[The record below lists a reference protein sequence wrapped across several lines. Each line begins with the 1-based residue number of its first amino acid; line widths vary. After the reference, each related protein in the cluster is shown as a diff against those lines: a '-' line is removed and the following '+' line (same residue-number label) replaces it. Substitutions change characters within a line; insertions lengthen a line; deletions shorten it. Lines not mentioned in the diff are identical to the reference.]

1 MTFELFWDALNLWI
15 LRNVILKSSCHFF
28 LTFIFWWVL
37 NFIPSSISMT
47 PVLRLFFLTIS
58 FLSVTATVFKN
69 HNFRCTVKYY
79 NIYRRDNPCLYSLKN
94 HIRLLTR
101 TSKNETWDIFKDL
114 IYCVFQFETK
124 AVLNIHQ
131 SRYKSEFWS
140 LVSHK

>member
-1 MTFELFWDALNLWI
+1 LNSSGNALNLWI

-58 FLSVTATVFKN
+58 FLPATATVFKN

-79 NIYRRDNPCLYSLKN
+79 NIYCRDNPCLYSLKN

-101 TSKNETWDIFKDL
+101 TSKNGTWNIFKDL
-114 IYCVFQFETK
+114 IYYVLQFETK

-131 SRYKSEFWS
+131 SRYKSEFWP

>member
-47 PVLRLFFLTIS
+47 PILRLFFLTIS
-58 FLSVTATVFKN
+58 FLPATATVFKN
-69 HNFRCTVKYY
+69 HNFHCTVKYY
-79 NIYRRDNPCLYSLKN
+79 NIYVAIIPVYIPWKIIFVYSCELRRMELE
-94 HIRLLTR
+94 IF
-101 TSKNETWDIFKDL
+101 FKDL
-114 IYCVFQFETK
+114 IYCALQFETK

-131 SRYKSEFWS
+131 SRYKSEFWP